1 MAQDRIS
8 VRGLTKV
15 FARTT
20 ATRTRGISREGPA
33 ALKDLLGHVFR
44 PAARREVP
52 PRGDNRYN
60 WALDDVTFAV
70 APGEVLGIIGRN
82 GAGKSTLL
90 KILARVLHP
99 TLGQVTIRGRV
110 VSMLEL
116 GIGFAPELTV
126 RQNIQIH
133 GRLAGIPARQIQK
146 AEDGILEFAGLA
158 PYADAPLGSCPSGSA
173 VQLGFAAVIGL
184 GSEVVLADEVLAVG
198 DAAFRHACEDRV
210 RAAGISGESV
220 LFVSHDMAAISRI
233 CTRVIWIDHGRI
245 VLEGP
250 TDEVVRAYTSELL
263 SGRLLPPLT
272 REGLA
277 ASCALLDV
285 RLLDADRAP
294 VGALQLT
301 EAGYIDALFRVE
313 RPDVAVV
320 VEIELWHG
328 KTHVFTASSTPVTA
342 RHTTTFR
349 AGIRIPADLLNEQ
362 QYRARFRL
370 RVTGLTGNAAAAA
383 VAAEARLD
391 FASMNPHPQRSVWND
406 WPWGRGGVI
415 SPRLPW
421 RIETTPLG
429 ADPFPVAARA
439 SA

>member
-1 MAQDRIS
+1 MTQHRIS
-8 VRGLTKV
+8 VQGLTKV
-15 FARTT
+15 FARTH
-20 ATRTRGISREGPA
+20 ATRTKGISSEGPA
-33 ALKDLLGHVFR
+33 ALKDLLGQMFR
-44 PAARREVP
+44 PVARAGVP
-52 PRGDNRYN
+52 RRDDKRST
-60 WALDDVTFAV
+60 WALDDVSFDV

-99 TLGQVTIRGRV
+99 TSGRITMRGRV

-158 PYADAPLGSCPSGSA
+158 SYADVPLGSCPSGSA

-184 GSEVVLADEVLAVG
+184 GAEVVLADEVLAVG
-198 DAAFRHACEDRV
+198 DAAFRHACEERV
-210 RAAGISGESV
+210 RAAGLSGESV

-233 CTRVIWIDHGRI
+233 CTRAIWIDHGRI
-245 VLEGP
+245 VRDGP
-250 TDEVVRAYTSELL
+250 TGEVVRAYTSELL

-272 REGLA
+272 REGVA

-301 EAGYIDALFRVE
+301 EPGYIDALFRVE

-320 VEIELWHG
+320 VEIELWQG
-328 KTHVFTASSTPVTA
+328 KSHIFTASSSPVTA

-370 RVTGLTGNAAAAA
+370 RVTGLTGNTTAA
-383 VAAEARLD
+383 VVAAQARLP

-406 WPWGRGGVI
+406 WPWGRGGLI

-421 RIETTPLG
+421 RVETTPVG
-429 ADPFPVAARA
+429 VDATPAGSV

>member
-1 MAQDRIS
+1 
-8 VRGLTKV
+8 
-15 FARTT
+15 
-20 ATRTRGISREGPA
+20 
-33 ALKDLLGHVFR
+33 
-44 PAARREVP
+44 
-52 PRGDNRYN
+52 
-60 WALDDVTFAV
+60 
-70 APGEVLGIIGRN
+70 
-82 GAGKSTLL
+82 
-90 KILARVLHP
+90 
-99 TLGQVTIRGRV
+99 
-110 VSMLEL
+110 
-116 GIGFAPELTV
+116 
-126 RQNIQIH
+126 
-133 GRLAGIPARQIQK
+133 
-146 AEDGILEFAGLA
+146 
-158 PYADAPLGSCPSGSA
+158 

-184 GSEVVLADEVLAVG
+184 GAEVVLADEVLAVG
-198 DAAFRHACEDRV
+198 DSAFRRACEERV

-220 LFVSHDMAAISRI
+220 LFVSHDMSAISRI

-245 VLEGP
+245 VRDGP

-263 SGRLLPPLT
+263 AGRLLPPLT

-301 EAGYIDALFRVE
+301 EAGYIDALFRLE

-320 VEIELWHG
+320 VEIELWQG
-328 KTHVFTASSTPVTA
+328 KSHLFTASSSPVTA
-342 RHTTTFR
+342 RHATTFR

-370 RVTGLTGNAAAAA
+370 RVTGLTGNTPSAA
-383 VAAEARLD
+383 VAAEARLE

-406 WPWGRGGVI
+406 WPWGRGGMI

-421 RIETTPLG
+421 RIETRRLG
-429 ADPFPVAARA
+429 VGSDAAAAGA